1 MAMLSQNHSN
11 FVLVGG
17 EPMVPLEYWGVFSV
31 STMQIAIR
39 VFKQIKKHTNIE
51 IEISRMSEQEDTNF
65 PWNTKFASKDVQ
77 DIHY

>member
-1 MAMLSQNHSN
+1 MLSQNHSN
-11 FVLVGG
+11 FVLVGE
-17 EPMVPLEYWGVFSV
+17 EPMVLVEFWGAFSV
-31 STMQIAIR
+31 LTMQIAIR